1 MEIRRHYS
9 LRKNGGIF
17 IRLINFLKSKIYYNY
32 FKIHLYKGNPQ
43 GCGTEKKLY
52 WMCFPNE
59 QDYSYFSR
67 DNYSI
72 KFVVKEKY
80 TEQIDLL
87 RNFKRNIEIEPTVD
101 SSMLKGTTEID

>member
-1 MEIRRHYS
+1 
-9 LRKNGGIF
+9 
-17 IRLINFLKSKIYYNY
+17 
-32 FKIHLYKGNPQ
+32 
-43 GCGTEKKLY
+43 
-52 WMCFPNE
+52 MCFPNE

-101 SSMLKGTTEID
+101 SSMLKGTTEIDWLKKLIETDWENIDNNFYYFN

>member
-1 MEIRRHYS
+1 
-9 LRKNGGIF
+9 
-17 IRLINFLKSKIYYNY
+17 
-32 FKIHLYKGNPQ
+32 
-43 GCGTEKKLY
+43 
-52 WMCFPNE
+52 MCFPNE

-80 TEQIDLL
+80 TEQINLL

-101 SSMLKGTTEID
+101 SSMLKGTTEIDWLKKLIETDWENIDNNF